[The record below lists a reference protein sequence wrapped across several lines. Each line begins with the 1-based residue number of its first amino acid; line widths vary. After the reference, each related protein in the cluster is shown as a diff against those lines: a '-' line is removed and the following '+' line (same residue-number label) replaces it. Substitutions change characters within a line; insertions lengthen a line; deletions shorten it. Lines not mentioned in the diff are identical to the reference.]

1 VAHHKQKKKES
12 EMRRL
17 REAVA
22 KADQIPEPPEKEG
35 AIERH
40 LHREAHGDWKVVCS
54 CTAVRYYHNMDIG
67 QLNDTI
73 QHSFH
78 PQHTKAVFFRENM
91 GSHQFRGRIPAMTEG
106 D

>member
-1 VAHHKQKKKES
+1 
-12 EMRRL
+12 
-17 REAVA
+17 
-22 KADQIPEPPEKEG
+22 
-35 AIERH
+35 
-40 LHREAHGDWKVVCS
+40 
-54 CTAVRYYHNMDIG
+54 MDIG